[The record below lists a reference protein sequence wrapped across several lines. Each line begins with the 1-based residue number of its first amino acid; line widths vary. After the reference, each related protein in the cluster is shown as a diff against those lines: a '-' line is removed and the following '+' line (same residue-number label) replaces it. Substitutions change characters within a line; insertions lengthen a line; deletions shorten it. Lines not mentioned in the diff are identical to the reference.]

1 MSNRL
6 KFLMGFVGFLALL
19 SILFA
24 IVWAQVNNVR
34 SRRLVIATT
43 TSTVDSGLLNY
54 LRPYFESEFNAN
66 MTWLYL
72 GTGQAIAVASRGD
85 ADILLGHDRVR
96 EDAFIK
102 SGNGTHRVT
111 IMYNDFILIGPAD
124 DPAGIKGSHNA
135 TDAFRRIAQAGNQ
148 GKAIF
153 VSRGD
158 GSGTEALELG
168 IWASIGF
175 STAVLSANKWYLQ
188 AGQGMAPTIK
198 ITNEKLGYTISDR
211 ASFAKLVSQMNSSLR
226 LSVLVEGDS
235 ILLNPYG
242 LILLNPSKY
251 PDINNR
257 LAEKFFLFMV
267 SAEGQGLIANY
278 TLGGQQLFHP
288 VFGNPESIGLPSEKI
303 EVDYWI
309 DKLRANGMEPPK

>member
-1 MSNRL
+1 MT
-6 KFLMGFVGFLALL
+6 GFVGFLALL
-19 SILFA
+19 CILFA
-24 IVWAQVNNVR
+24 IVWAQVNNMR

-43 TSTVDSGLLNY
+43 TSTVDSGLLDF
-54 LRPYFESEFNAN
+54 LKPYFESEFNGN

-72 GTGQAIAVASRGD
+72 GTGQAMAVASRGD
-85 ADILLGHDRVR
+85 ADILLVHDRVR

-124 DPAGIKGSHNA
+124 DPAGIKGSRNA

-158 GSGTEALELG
+158 GSGTEALELR
-168 IWASIGF
+168 IWARIGF
-175 STAVLSANKWYLQ
+175 AYPNATRTPALSASKWYLQ
-188 AGQGMAPTIK
+188 AGQGMASTIK

-211 ASFAKLVSQMNSSLR
+211 ASFAKLVSQMGSSLR
-226 LSVLVEGDS
+226 LSVLFEGDS

-251 PDINNR
+251 PNINNR

-309 DKLRANGMEPPK
+309 EKLRTNGMEPPE